1 MSLGKGPREEGLVVH
16 EHHGPRPLA
25 KPAFPG
31 PSTLLVLAEENMAVI
46 SLWSATPRPK
56 YRNFDGT
63 RETSPGPPAI
73 RRVRTAGRRDG
84 GIELYNNFLY
94 DGAMLHQARAGE
106 SEAGDLGR
114 QDLAA
119 VARSMQEA
127 KGALSAVEAEAL
139 VGIAKVLAETADSLA
154 RTAERLDAMRPAEW
168 MDAEQTA
175 AYLADRSRDSFDKVA
190 PMLPKH
196 CLTERRPLYNRREI
210 DEWLMSR

>member
-1 MSLGKGPREEGLVVH
+1 MTSLL
-16 EHHGPRPLA
+16 
-25 KPAFPG
+25 
-31 PSTLLVLAEENMAVI
+31 
-46 SLWSATPRPK
+46 SATPKPK
-56 YRNFDGT
+56 PRNFVT
-63 RETSPGPPAI
+63 KRETSPAPPAI
-73 RRVRTAGRRDG
+73 RRVRTAGRLGARID
-84 GIELYNNFLY
+84 LYNNFLY
-94 DGAMLHQARAGE
+94 DIAMLHQARAGE

-114 QDLAA
+114 QDLAT
-119 VARSMQEA
+119 VARSMQGA

-196 CLTERRPLYNRREI
+196 YLTERRPLYNRREI